1 MGCCFSKQ
9 KSEGGRATQYTPNTP
24 QPHHPNP
31 TGIPQNPELDP
42 RGGHHPSPKRPQ
54 PVGTGAGGAT
64 NSPSHP
70 PVRPPVLGPIT
81 GHYKLYVALFD
92 YDARTSEDLSFKKGE
107 ELEVESDTGDWW
119 LARSRTTRREG
130 YIPCN
135 YVAKVQSLESEP

>member
-9 KSEGGRATQYTPNTP
+9 KPERQRYSPSTP
-24 QPHHPNP
+24 QHHQVQQQAVP
-31 TGIPQNPELDP
+31 IHSASAVRD
-42 RGGHHPSPKRPQ
+42 
-54 PVGTGAGGAT
+54 
-64 NSPSHP
+64 SPSHVP
-70 PVRPPVLGPIT
+70 HPQQIAGPSMSPAHRPSRQVNLPAGPA

-119 LARSRTTRREG
+119 LARSRTTNREG

-135 YVAKVQSLESEP
+135 YVAKVQSLESEA